1 MNKKLIKLTSLG
13 LVVLLSFTACSE
25 FGGNSSKE
33 NTEIVENEEIEENK
47 EIEEKEDA
55 KETKEDENKS
65 QNEEETSKEEEN
77 PSEFNEKLAKLYNKV
92 LDEIDSYEFQDLEE
106 GKYTY
111 SYSLVNTD
119 DTGFP
124 KLLVAQ
130 DTEYGL
136 SYLKLFSANED
147 YTDVLY
153 DDELIS
159 IGVASA
165 GGFRGFIGQNAD
177 YDALIYTTF
186 MSGTGEGQ
194 EEKITTAV
202 EDEALKLER
211 EVIWEGR
218 IDTKTE
224 DDTSEIG
231 FIEIEDRDKIYDLAK
246 ISDGEYV
253 KFLEEENDEKE
264 EISEGNEEV
273 QAAGQKEGE
282 SLESKI
288 QAEQNLGNM
297 IATGS
302 VRVFSHAEL
311 LDYQQVNPKAI
322 PDTGRYYAIL
332 LLDSPMDVTVQSGAG
347 DGPFTRNVDMI
358 GLPEDMMNYDG
369 KYITISFGIN
379 DGYWQSDASLPMMAP
394 RIRQLKV
401 LE

>member
-1 MNKKLIKLTSLG
+1 MNKKLIKLTSFG

-33 NTEIVENEEIEENK
+33 NTEIVENEEEE
-47 EIEEKEDA
+47 EIEEKENF
-55 KETKEDENKS
+55 KEAKEDENKS
-65 QNEEETSKEEEN
+65 QDEEEISKEEKN
-77 PSEFNEKLAKLYNKV
+77 PSECNEKLAKLYNKV
-92 LDEIDSYEFQDLEE
+92 LDEIDSYEFQDLED

-111 SYSLVNTD
+111 SYALVKTD
-119 DTGFP
+119 ESDYP
-124 KLLVAQ
+124 QLLASQ

-136 SYLKLFSANED
+136 SYLKLFVAND
-147 YTDVLY
+147 DFTDVLY
-153 DDELIS
+153 DDDDDLIS
-159 IGVASA
+159 VGVASA
-165 GGFRGFIGQNAD
+165 GGFRGFIGQNSD

-186 MSGTGEGQ
+186 MSGTGVGQ

-202 EDEALKLER
+202 EDETLKLER

-218 IDTKTE
+218 IDTKAQ
-224 DDTSEIG
+224 DDTSEIE

-253 KFLEEENDEKE
+253 KSLEEDMEEENK
-264 EISEGNEEV
+264 EV
-273 QAAGQKEGE
+273 QALNQKEGE

-297 IATGS
+297 VATGN

-311 LDYQQVNPKAI
+311 LDYQQVNPKAV
-322 PDTGRYYAIL
+322 PDTGISYAIL
-332 LLDSPMDVTVQSGAG
+332 LLDSPMDVTVRSGAG
-347 DGPFTRNVDMI
+347 DGEITRNVDMI

-369 KYITISFGIN
+369 QHITISFGTD

-394 RIRQLKV
+394 RIRQVKV